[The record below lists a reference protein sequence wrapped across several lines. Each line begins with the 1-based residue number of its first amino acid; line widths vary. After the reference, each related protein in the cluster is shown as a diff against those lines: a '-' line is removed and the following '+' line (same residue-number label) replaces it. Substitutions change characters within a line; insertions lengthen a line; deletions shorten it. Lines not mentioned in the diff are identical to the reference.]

1 MGEKVYDDLHI
12 YTEYRRY
19 MREVYGPGPWCPL
32 TYPYMDP
39 DDEFL
44 VWRARHFP
52 NWKGK
57 YAGWSEVYREQ
68 VFFFKRGT
76 LRKGRSS
83 RRGRRRKWQP
93 VKRAYVRPSTL
104 A

>member
-12 YTEYRRY
+12 YTKYLRY
-19 MREVYGPGPWCPL
+19 MRETYGPGPWCPL
-32 TYPYMDP
+32 TYPHMDP

-44 VWRARHFP
+44 VWRARNFP

-57 YAGWSEVYREQ
+57 YDGWSEVYREQ
-68 VFFFKRGT
+68 VLLFKRGT

-83 RRGRRRKWQP
+83 RRGRRRNWQP
-93 VKRAYVRPSTL
+93 VKRAYVHPATL